1 MKSHTTQPTDYALET
16 HGLCKEFLGFR
27 AICDVDLKI
36 RRGHIH
42 ALIGPNGAG
51 KTTMFNLLTK
61 FVSPSSGAILLNG
74 VDITQ
79 APPASIAHRGM
90 VRSFQISAIFPE
102 MTALDN
108 VKVALQKRDGLSR
121 RLFGGSKATRHLDEE
136 ATALLAEVGL
146 CACKNLIARD
156 LPYGQRRSVEFAAT
170 LAMNPNVLLL
180 DEPTQGMG
188 IEDVD
193 LIARLIKKISAKR
206 TIVIVEHNLK
216 IIANISDRVTV
227 LARGS
232 VLAEGSYDEVA
243 KNPAVTTA
251 YIGGAHA

>member
-1 MKSHTTQPTDYALET
+1 MKCRPNQPSDYALET
-16 HGLCKEFLGFR
+16 RGLCKEFLGFR
-27 AICDVDLKI
+27 AICDVNLRI
-36 RRGHIH
+36 RRGDIH

-61 FVSPSSGAILLNG
+61 FVTRSSGDILLNG
-74 VDITQ
+74 ADITHT
-79 APPASIAHRGM
+79 PPASIAERGM

-108 VKVALQKRDGLSR
+108 VKIALQKRHGLSR
-121 RLFGGSKATRHLDEE
+121 RLFGGAKATRHLDDE
-136 ATALLAEVGL
+136 AMALLAEVGL
-146 CACKNLIARD
+146 AACKDLIAKD
-156 LPYGQRRSVEFAAT
+156 LPHGQRRSIEFAAT
-170 LAMNPNVLLL
+170 LAMDPHVLLL

-216 IIANISDRVTV
+216 VIANISDRVTV
-227 LARGS
+227 LARGAI
-232 VLAEGSYDEVA
+232 LAEGSYDEVS
-243 KNPAVTTA
+243 KNAAVTSA
-251 YIGGAHA
+251 YIGAAHA